1 MSSNY
6 GNGVSSSD
14 IEEASES
21 EEEKTARLATPE
33 TSVKSM
39 VERLRSSPDGPR
51 EASEVPRATTA
62 DVSRSQ
68 DVTAGGPTVMTH
80 DRMDKTQGSQEII
93 DRFRAKAEGLRRR
106 RAQAFADIRRTLER
120 MNSEVVD
127 DPSWYD
133 DPTYDEWLARAE
145 RLERDAAIIE
155 GLQNV
160 ALAVGR
166 WSQRKLRVEHPDDA
180 YARGYDQ
187 ARLDAA
193 VMVELNH
200 PEPEAAFRE

>member
-1 MSSNY
+1 
-6 GNGVSSSD
+6 
-14 IEEASES
+14 
-21 EEEKTARLATPE
+21 
-33 TSVKSM
+33 
-39 VERLRSSPDGPR
+39 
-51 EASEVPRATTA
+51 
-62 DVSRSQ
+62 
-68 DVTAGGPTVMTH
+68 
-80 DRMDKTQGSQEII
+80 
-93 DRFRAKAEGLRRR
+93 
-106 RAQAFADIRRTLER
+106 